1 MAAGIG
7 RRSLYSRGIIH
18 GNAAACLPQLP
29 YQVLERANPLSF
41 GSGARSLWAKGLSK
55 FGTDFLGSFQARV
68 PCALLCTFPHSYL
81 PLKALVL
88 PSEILRD
95 RLQLMGSCAAMAARC
110 RISPSLTLLEF
121 CLAASSASV
130 GTTTSRQGAQQ
141 SPAKCSPFCAQSTMR
156 GRSVPGWQTEPT
168 WCSSRPVP
176 EPKAFRLRFSVP
188 AEVRRPQAG
197 HLRRISA
204 SHGGPEPRATNGR
217 APFGG

>member
-1 MAAGIG
+1 
-7 RRSLYSRGIIH
+7 
-18 GNAAACLPQLP
+18 
-29 YQVLERANPLSF
+29 
-41 GSGARSLWAKGLSK
+41 
-55 FGTDFLGSFQARV
+55 
-68 PCALLCTFPHSYL
+68 
-81 PLKALVL
+81 
-88 PSEILRD
+88 
-95 RLQLMGSCAAMAARC
+95 MAARC

-130 GTTTSRQGAQQ
+130 GTTTLRQGAQQ

-217 APFGG
+217 APLAAERSCGPMPARCDACSTRCDSRAKKRKAPEQGKLWPQGGPDRCIQSGQGLRGPPVECWEGARSHAMHNMPQYAFNMHTASV